1 MIMHTRIEFDSI
13 GSLPIPGEAYYGIQS
28 LRAKNNFSISGEK
41 LHPVFIKNLAIIK
54 KIAAITNYQAN
65 NLSGTVTNAI
75 CEACNE
81 IIAGEFQTEFIVDTI
96 QGGAGTSANMNMNE
110 VIAHR
115 ASEILGGTKEKY
127 DLVHP
132 NDHVNCSQ
140 STNDVFP
147 SAGKL
152 TVLELM
158 PQLISNLSY
167 LENLL
172 EQKAIEFSDVIK
184 MGRTQLQDAVPTTLG
199 HSFKAYQS
207 VVHRD
212 IKHLIAI
219 TDEMY
224 TLNIGATAI
233 GNGINASV
241 EYSSTIA
248 ENLARELQL
257 PLKQA
262 DNLYDATQNVDS
274 FVRVSG
280 VIKTAAISLS
290 KMSNDLRLLSSGPK
304 TGFGEINLPARQNG
318 SSIMPGKV
326 NPVIPEVVSQVAFQ
340 IVGNDVTITMA
351 AESGQLELNP
361 FEPIIF
367 RNLFSSIELLTNAVM
382 TLADNCIVGI
392 TVNEKHCRDQVE
404 KSVGIVTALCPFIGY
419 KKASEV
425 AKEAL
430 KTGLSIRQILLKRN
444 WLTKE
449 KIDDIL
455 DLRKLAEGNV
465 PSNDTAAG
473 ALTEIH

>member
-1 MIMHTRIEFDSI
+1 MHTRIEFDSI

-41 LHPVFIKNLAIIK
+41 LHPIFIKNLAIIK

-65 NLSGTVTNAI
+65 NLSGTVANAI
-75 CEACNE
+75 YEACNE
-81 IIAGEFQTEFIVDTI
+81 IIAGEFQAEFIVDTI

-167 LENLL
+167 LEGLL

-207 VVHRD
+207 VVHRN

>member
-1 MIMHTRIEFDSI
+1 MHTRIEFDSI

-207 VVHRD
+207 FVHRD

>member
-65 NLSGTVTNAI
+65 NLSGTVANAI

-404 KSVGIVTALCPFIGY
+404 KSVGIVTALSPFIGY

-465 PSNDTAAG
+465 PSNDTATG

>member
-1 MIMHTRIEFDSI
+1 MHTRIEFDSI

-207 VVHRD
+207 FVHRD

-404 KSVGIVTALCPFIGY
+404 KSIGIVTALCPFIGY

-465 PSNDTAAG
+465 PSNDAAVG
-473 ALTEIH
+473 AVTEIH

>member
-1 MIMHTRIEFDSI
+1 MHTRIEFDSI

-41 LHPVFIKNLAIIK
+41 LHPIFIKNLAIIK

>member
-41 LHPVFIKNLAIIK
+41 LHPIFIKNLAIIK

-65 NLSGTVTNAI
+65 NLSGTVANAI

-404 KSVGIVTALCPFIGY
+404 KSVGIVTALSPFIGY

>member
-1 MIMHTRIEFDSI
+1 MHTRIEFDSI

-465 PSNDTAAG
+465 PSNDTAAR

>member
-1 MIMHTRIEFDSI
+1 MHTRIEFDSI

-167 LENLL
+167 LERLL

-392 TVNEKHCRDQVE
+392 TVNEEHCRDQVE
-404 KSVGIVTALCPFIGY
+404 KSVGIATALCPFIGY

>member
-1 MIMHTRIEFDSI
+1 MHTRIEFDSI

-167 LENLL
+167 LERLL

-392 TVNEKHCRDQVE
+392 TVNEEHCRDQVE
-404 KSVGIVTALCPFIGY
+404 KSVGIATALCPFIGY

-465 PSNDTAAG
+465 PSNDAAVG
-473 ALTEIH
+473 AVTEIH

>member
-1 MIMHTRIEFDSI
+1 MHTRIEFDSI

-262 DNLYDATQNVDS
+262 DNLYDTTQNVDS

-304 TGFGEINLPARQNG
+304 TGFGEINLPAKQNG

-392 TVNEKHCRDQVE
+392 TVNEKHYRDQVE

>member
-1 MIMHTRIEFDSI
+1 MHTRIEFDSI

-207 VVHRD
+207 FVHRD

-304 TGFGEINLPARQNG
+304 TGFGEINLPAKQNG

-351 AESGQLELNP
+351 AETGQLELNP

>member
-1 MIMHTRIEFDSI
+1 MHTRIEFDSI

-304 TGFGEINLPARQNG
+304 TGFGEINLPAKQNG

>member
-1 MIMHTRIEFDSI
+1 MHTRIEFDSI

-465 PSNDTAAG
+465 PSNDAAVG
-473 ALTEIH
+473 AVTEIH

>member
-1 MIMHTRIEFDSI
+1 MIMHTRIELDSI
-13 GSLPIPGEAYYGIQS
+13 GSLSIPSEAYYGIQS

-41 LHPVFIKNLAIIK
+41 LHPIFIKNLAIIK
-54 KIAAITNYQAN
+54 KIAAVTNYHTN
-65 NLSGTVTNAI
+65 NLSSTVADAI

-81 IIAGEFQTEFIVDTI
+81 IIAGKFQAEFIVDAI

-115 ASEILGGTKEKY
+115 ASEILGGTKEKCY
-127 DLVHP
+127 LVHP

-184 MGRTQLQDAVPTTLG
+184 MARTQLQDAVPTTLG
-199 HSFKAYQS
+199 YSFKAYQS

-224 TLNIGATAI
+224 TLNLGATAI

-241 EYSSTIA
+241 GYSSTIVK
-248 ENLARELQL
+248 NLACELQL
-257 PLKQA
+257 PLEQA

-304 TGFGEINLPARQNG
+304 TGFGEINLPAKQNG

-340 IVGNDVTITMA
+340 IIGNDVTITMA

-382 TLADNCIVGI
+382 TLADNCIAGI
-392 TVNEKHCRDQVE
+392 TVNEEHCRDQVE
-404 KSVGIVTALCPFIGY
+404 QSVGIATALCPFIGY

-430 KTGLSIRQILLKRN
+430 KTGMSIRQILLNRN

-455 DLRKLAEGNV
+455 DLRKLAEGIV
-465 PSNDTAAG
+465 LSNDKATG

>member
-1 MIMHTRIEFDSI
+1 MHTRIEFDSI

-262 DNLYDATQNVDS
+262 DNLYDTTQNVDS

-304 TGFGEINLPARQNG
+304 TGFGEINLPAKQNG

-465 PSNDTAAG
+465 PSNDTAVG

>member
-1 MIMHTRIEFDSI
+1 MHTRIEFDSI

-41 LHPVFIKNLAIIK
+41 LHPIFIKNLAIIK

-304 TGFGEINLPARQNG
+304 TGFGEINLPAKQNG

>member
-1 MIMHTRIEFDSI
+1 MHTRIEFDSI

-207 VVHRD
+207 FVHRD

-304 TGFGEINLPARQNG
+304 TGFGEINLPAKQNG

>member
-207 VVHRD
+207 FVHRD

>member
-1 MIMHTRIEFDSI
+1 MHTRIEFDSI

-41 LHPVFIKNLAIIK
+41 LHPIFIKNLAIIK

-65 NLSGTVTNAI
+65 NLSGTVANAI
-75 CEACNE
+75 CEACNG

-167 LENLL
+167 LERLL

-219 TDEMY
+219 TAEMY

-392 TVNEKHCRDQVE
+392 TVNEEHCRDQVE

-465 PSNDTAAG
+465 PSNDTAAR

>member
-1 MIMHTRIEFDSI
+1 MHTRIEFDSI

-262 DNLYDATQNVDS
+262 DNLYDTTQNVDS

-304 TGFGEINLPARQNG
+304 TGFGEINLPAKQNG

>member
-1 MIMHTRIEFDSI
+1 MHTRIEFDSI

-81 IIAGEFQTEFIVDTI
+81 IIAGEFQAEFIVDTI

-115 ASEILGGTKEKY
+115 ANEILGGTKEKY

-167 LENLL
+167 LERLL

-392 TVNEKHCRDQVE
+392 TVNEEHCRDQVE
-404 KSVGIVTALCPFIGY
+404 KSVGIATALCPFIGY

>member
-65 NLSGTVTNAI
+65 NLSGTVANAI

-404 KSVGIVTALCPFIGY
+404 KSVGIVTALSPFIGY

>member
-1 MIMHTRIEFDSI
+1 MHTRIEFDSI

-41 LHPVFIKNLAIIK
+41 LHPIFIKNLAIIK

-65 NLSGTVTNAI
+65 NLSGTVANAI

>member
-1 MIMHTRIEFDSI
+1 MHTRIEFDSI

-207 VVHRD
+207 FVHRD

-465 PSNDTAAG
+465 PSNDTAAR

>member
-1 MIMHTRIEFDSI
+1 M
-13 GSLPIPGEAYYGIQS
+13 
-28 LRAKNNFSISGEK
+28 
-41 LHPVFIKNLAIIK
+41 
-54 KIAAITNYQAN
+54 
-65 NLSGTVTNAI
+65 
-75 CEACNE
+75 
-81 IIAGEFQTEFIVDTI
+81 DTI

-392 TVNEKHCRDQVE
+392 TVNEEHCRDQVE

-473 ALTEIH
+473 SLTEIH

>member
-1 MIMHTRIEFDSI
+1 MHTRIEFDSI
-13 GSLPIPGEAYYGIQS
+13 GSLPIPCEAYYGIQS

-41 LHPVFIKNLAIIK
+41 LHPIFIKNLAIIK

-65 NLSGTVTNAI
+65 NVSGTVANAI
-75 CEACNE
+75 YEACNE
-81 IIAGEFQTEFIVDTI
+81 IIAGEFQAEFIVDTI

-167 LENLL
+167 LERLL
-172 EQKAIEFSDVIK
+172 EQKAIEFSDVIM

-392 TVNEKHCRDQVE
+392 TVNEEHCRDQVE
-404 KSVGIVTALCPFIGY
+404 KSVGIATALCPFIGY

-465 PSNDTAAG
+465 PSNDAAVG
-473 ALTEIH
+473 AVTEIH